1 MTIRNIMLLTS
12 CVMLLAGCSEDP
24 ASSSQADM
32 SADSRAAWLLVSE
45 PASALSVDEAKASA
59 KEGDRIVLRGRI
71 GGRKEPMSA
80 ESAVLTMM
88 DTSIPHCGDNP
99 DDKCSTP
106 WDYCCV
112 PKDQIAAH
120 SATVQIVGP
129 DGASAGT
136 NPKAAGLSELDV
148 IVVEGVVGPRPS
160 EQVLT
165 IRASG
170 VYRLPE

>member
-1 MTIRNIMLLTS
+1 MTLSKILTVAAAAMLL
-12 CVMLLAGCSEDP
+12 VGCGEESAQSSP
-24 ASSSQADM
+24 ASD
-32 SADSRAAWLLVSE
+32 SANAQPAWLLVSE
-45 PASALSVDEAKASA
+45 PASALSIDEAKLTA

-71 GGRKEPMSA
+71 GGRKEPISA
-80 ESAVLTMM
+80 ESSVLTIM
-88 DTSIPHCGDNP
+88 DTTIPHCADNP
-99 DDKCSTP
+99 DDKCATP

-120 SATVQIVGP
+120 SATVQIVGS
-129 DGASAGT
+129 DGATAGI

-170 VYRLPE
+170 VYRSQE

>member
-1 MTIRNIMLLTS
+1 MRGVAPT
-12 CVMLLAGCSEDP
+12 
-24 ASSSQADM
+24 SQAGVPG
-32 SADSRAAWLLVSE
+32 DSHPAWLLVSE
-45 PASALSVDEAKASA
+45 PASVLSVDEAKATA

-80 ESAVLTMM
+80 ESPVLTMM
-88 DTSIPHCGDNP
+88 DTSIPHCADNP
-99 DDKCSTP
+99 DDKCATP

-112 PKDQIAAH
+112 PKEQIATH
-120 SATVQIVGP
+120 SATVQITGA
-129 DGASAGT
+129 DGSSAGID
-136 NPKAAGLSELDV
+136 PKAAGLSELDV

-170 VYRLPE
+170 IFRMPD

>member
-1 MTIRNIMLLTS
+1 MIYLRLMLLTTIA
-12 CVMLLAGCSEDP
+12 MLLAGCSDEP
-24 ASSSQADM
+24 AASSQANKPT
-32 SADSRAAWLLVSE
+32 DSRPAWLLVSE
-45 PASALSVDEAKASA
+45 PTPALSVDEAKASA

-80 ESAVLTMM
+80 ASPVLTMM
-88 DTSIPHCGDNP
+88 DTGVPHCADNP
-99 DDKCSTP
+99 DDKCATP

-120 SATVQIVGP
+120 SATVQIVGE
-129 DGASAGT
+129 DGSHTGINLKAG
-136 NPKAAGLSELDV
+136 GLSELDE

-165 IRASG
+165 IRATG
-170 VYRLPE
+170 VYRLPQ

>member
-1 MTIRNIMLLTS
+1 MTIRNYMFLAAG
-12 CVMLLAGCSEDP
+12 VMLLAGCSEDP
-24 ASSSQADM
+24 AASGRADAQAD
-32 SADSRAAWLLVSE
+32 SHPAWLLVSE

-80 ESAVLTMM
+80 ESSVLTMM
-88 DTSIPHCGDNP
+88 DTSIPHCAENP
-99 DDKCSTP
+99 DDKCTTP

-120 SATVQIVGP
+120 SATIQIVGP
-129 DGASAGT
+129 DGSPVGI
-136 NPKAAGLSELDV
+136 NPRAAGLSELDE
-148 IVVEGVVGPRPS
+148 IVVEGVVGPRQS
-160 EQVLT
+160 EQILT

-170 VYRLPE
+170 VFRLPG